1 MNMKKVILSLMMVP
15 ALMLG
20 FIGCSGNKT
29 ANNAPVETVEVE
41 EVEEIVPVAS
51 VNQLQGKWTI
61 SQVGSDTISIEEMP
75 FMEFDIP
82 NKKLHA
88 NVGCNIM
95 NANLVIADENG
106 SSISIDPGQ
115 VTMMACPNMEIEQL
129 ILQAVPQVQAV
140 QPGATDNEMVLVD
153 ENGNALLVL
162 TQ

>member
-1 MNMKKVILSLMMVP
+1 MKKVILSLVMVP

-20 FIGCSGNKT
+20 FVGCSGNKT
-29 ANNAPVETVEVE
+29 ANSTPVEAVEVE
-41 EVEEIVPVAS
+41 EVEAVVPVTS
-51 VNQLQGKWTI
+51 VNELQGKWTI

-95 NANLVIADENG
+95 NAALLVEDANA
-106 SSISIDPGQ
+106 SSISIEPGQ

-129 ILQAVPQVQAV
+129 ILQAVPKVKAIKN
-140 QPGATDNEMVLVD
+140 GASENEMLLVD
-153 ENGNALLVL
+153 ENGNTLLVL
-162 TQ
+162 SK